1 MESEKKRIARELHD
15 TTVQNLTAMIHK
27 IEYCSLMIDKD
38 PIEVKL
44 ELQTMI
50 STLRSTI
57 SEMRDIIY
65 DLRPMSIDDL
75 SLKDSL
81 MQHIHHLLMQYDKT
95 ITLDVSGEEP
105 VLSSALKLHTFRLF
119 QEALN
124 NALKHAQAEQIH
136 VNVFFDE
143 KQLHLKIR
151 DDGCGFDQNM
161 INKESSFGLSIMEE
175 RVSLLDGIIHIQS
188 TKGKGTEVYVILPY
202 NTKEGENI

>member
-27 IEYCSLMIDKD
+27 IEYCSLMVDRD

-81 MQHIHHLLMQYDKT
+81 VQHIHHLMMQYDT
-95 ITLDVSGEEP
+95 IITLDVEGQERE
-105 VLSSALKLHTFRLF
+105 LSTTLRLHVFRLF
-119 QEALN
+119 QEAVN
-124 NALKHAQAEQIH
+124 NSLKHSGAEQIH

-143 KQLHLKIR
+143 ATLQLRVR
-151 DDGCGFDQNM
+151 DNGRGFDRK
-161 INKESSFGLSIMEE
+161 KEKKENSFGLSIMEE
-175 RVSLLDGIIHIQS
+175 RVSLLGGEICIQS
-188 TKGKGTEVYVILPY
+188 TKGKGTEVSMILPY
-202 NTKEGENI
+202 NT